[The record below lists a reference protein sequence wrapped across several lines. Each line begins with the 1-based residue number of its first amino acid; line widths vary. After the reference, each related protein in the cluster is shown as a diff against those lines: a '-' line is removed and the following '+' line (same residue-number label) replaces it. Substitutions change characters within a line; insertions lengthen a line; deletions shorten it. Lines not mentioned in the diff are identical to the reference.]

1 MYAKN
6 YMKIN
11 DESIW
16 ELADKNF
23 EKNSCLLS
31 EYRRCKR
38 NSSKILNIC
47 IIHLHLFSK
56 CFMHVCECSRFH
68 ACAWMFP
75 RAHVWQVTVLSDACV
90 QRFYKIKR
98 NKNLFIWFLSLLKFT
113 SGNLFLCPNKFLC
126 SLSWYNPYQFIDF
139 HWNLWCLHGFK
150 RKSCQLVTPDNKKIS
165 LSWLAIF
172 IVIVC
177 SFFIQKFIV
186 IY

>member
-1 MYAKN
+1 MKKILVCYLNIEDVKEIHPKSWISALYICIFFLSVSCMYAN
-6 YMKIN
+6 VPV
-11 DESIW
+11 
-16 ELADKNF
+16 
-23 EKNSCLLS
+23 
-31 EYRRCKR
+31 
-38 NSSKILNIC
+38 
-47 IIHLHLFSK
+47 
-56 CFMHVCECSRFH
+56 FMHVREC
-68 ACAWMFP
+68 FP
-75 RAHVWQVTVLSDACV
+75 GRMYTVLSDACV